1 MPLIP
6 SYYNPPHLFK
16 NGHFSTIYAGIIRKV
31 NDIKQKRE
39 RISTPDGDFLDLD
52 WSYSEKT
59 TNKLL
64 ILLHG
69 LEGNAQRPYILGS
82 AKLFNKEGYDAISV
96 NHRSCS
102 GEPNDLYRT
111 YHSGATEDLEAVVN
125 HVLKTGKYTAIYIKG
140 FSLGGNLTLKYLGER
155 ASVPKEIKGAVT
167 VSVPCFLYGSMLEI
181 HKPKNVLYANRFKQ
195 SLKEKLL
202 RKKERFP
209 EKFKGRDINEIK
221 TLKDFDDFYT
231 SKAHGFADA
240 LDYYEKASSLQY
252 LSNIKTPT
260 LIINAKNDSFLS
272 PECFPIKEARE
283 NGHLHLEITDYG
295 GHVGFYDKRNL
306 YYNEKRALQFIN
318 EI

>member
-1 MPLIP
+1 MPLVP

-31 NDIKQKRE
+31 NDIKQKRQ

-69 LEGNAQRPYILGS
+69 MEGNAQRPYILGS
-82 AKLFNKEGYDAISV
+82 AKLFNNEGYDAISV

-111 YHSGATEDLEAVVN
+111 YHSGATEDLEVVVN
-125 HVLKTGKYTAIYIKG
+125 HVLKTGKYSSIYIKG
-140 FSLGGNLTLKYLGER
+140 FSLGGNLALKYLGER
-155 ASVPKEIKGAVT
+155 TAVPKEIKGAVT

-181 HKPKNVLYANRFKQ
+181 HKPKNVLYSNRFKQ
-195 SLKEKLL
+195 SLMEKLL
-202 RKKERFP
+202 LKKERFP
-209 EKFKGRDINEIK
+209 EKFKDGDINEIK

-272 PECFPIKEARE
+272 PECFPIKEAQE
-283 NGHLHLEITDYG
+283 NRYLYLEITDYG